1 MTEQTQELAQD
12 LAVEF
17 DGIEF
22 DTPLAEPEAAPK
34 VVEQQEPEPAVEDPD
49 QTEAKARG
57 WTTKDEW
64 VKAGKNPDDWV
75 NAKHFNEK
83 GRLISQARQFQDLQK
98 TFDKRLQ
105 GVQTLYKAQINS
117 LQQQNQSL
125 QQARDEAIQYGDVAK
140 VKQLD
145 QQIMTNAVEQLQV
158 QQAQETTTAN
168 VVDQAELERE
178 AAWEKSN
185 PWVSINDPLSPEFN
199 KAIYARQLYQNLL
212 TQGVPVDER
221 LATLERELAVKFPKV
236 NQNRDAAAI
245 TDGKTA
251 VKQGGKLTMADLTPS
266 EKADWKSF
274 GKEFFS
280 NESEFLQAV
289 ADARKAGG

>member
-1 MTEQTQELAQD
+1 MKEQSQELAPESA
-12 LAVEF
+12 AVEF
-17 DGIEF
+17 EGIEF
-22 DTPLAEPEAAPK
+22 NTPSAEPEVTTQP
-34 VVEQQEPEPAVEDPD
+34 EPESIAEDPD
-49 QTEAKARG
+49 QVEAKARG

-64 VKAGKNPDDWV
+64 VKSGKNADDWV

-105 GVQTLYKAQINS
+105 GVQTLYKAQISS

-158 QQAQETTTAN
+158 QQASQTTVDSVT
-168 VVDQAELERE
+168 DQAELERE
-178 AAWEKSN
+178 AAWERN
-185 PWVSINDPLSPEFN
+185 NQWININDPASPDYGR
-199 KAIYARQLYQNLL
+199 AVYARQVYQAMLA
-212 TQGVPVDER
+212 QGVPVDDR

-251 VKQGGKLTMADLTPS
+251 VKQSGKLTMADLTPS

-280 NESEFLQAV
+280 NETEFLQAV